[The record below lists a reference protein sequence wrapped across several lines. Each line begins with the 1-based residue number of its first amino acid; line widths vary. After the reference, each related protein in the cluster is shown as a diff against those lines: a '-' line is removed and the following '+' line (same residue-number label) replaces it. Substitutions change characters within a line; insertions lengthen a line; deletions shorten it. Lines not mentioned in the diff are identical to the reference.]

1 MNKVYVVQTWDDT
14 INCVRDHEVVDAI
27 DCDDAEQVV
36 SGMHPDQKVL
46 SVVIRNEGI

>member
-27 DCDDAEQVV
+27 DCDDAEQVIR
-36 SGMHPDQKVL
+36 GMHPEQKVL
-46 SVVIRNEGI
+46 SVVIRNS